1 MLDGRLYRTN
11 PYAETTMLLGPAQK
25 QWLFDRVKQ
34 ATATFKVLVSSVP
47 WTFESKG
54 DAVDTW
60 NGFRQERSEIFDFL
74 AENKIEGVFLLSADR
89 HRSDAWRIERAN
101 G

>member
-11 PYAETTMLLGPAQK
+11 PYAETTMMLGPAQK